1 MNRRVFII
9 LPLFL
14 LSLIAGAYNGLIRIG
29 WDFPLNKAV
38 AQHGAL
44 MVGSFLCT
52 YLLLE
57 RTVILKN
64 RWLYIFPLLNGLSL
78 FFFFTGY
85 FLFAMELL
93 FIGSVALAGIYIYL
107 YSMHREFYLL
117 IMFIGAIS
125 LIGGNLM
132 LINSKFYPASVSF
145 WFAFIMLIVTGE
157 RLELTKFLPAG
168 KNRTLIILIGIV
180 LYFTGL
186 FFNYHGSGHILT
198 GLSMII
204 FASWLFTYDIAF
216 KSLKQA
222 GLHRFIAV
230 NLVAAYSWLMISGIL
245 LLLTP
250 GFKFIYDATIHAFF
264 LGFTF
269 SMIFAHGPIILP
281 GIAGIRKKPFHLSL
295 YSWTVVLHFSIILR
309 LAGDFTS
316 LAGVRAVAGLLN
328 MIAITGFFIHILFM
342 MRPYEFKSA

>member
-1 MNRRVFII
+1 MNRRSFFVI
-9 LPLFL
+9 PLIL

-64 RWLYIFPLLNGLSL
+64 KWLYIFPVLNGLSL
-78 FFFFTGY
+78 VFFLTGH
-85 FLFAMELL
+85 FLTGMELL
-93 FIGSVALAGIYIYL
+93 FIGSVALAGIFIYL
-107 YSMHREFYLL
+107 YSMYRKFYMI

-132 LINSKFYPASVSF
+132 LINSRFYPASVSF
-145 WFAFIMLIVTGE
+145 WFAFILLVVTGE

-168 KNRTLIILIGIV
+168 KNRASILIFSIV

-204 FASWLFTYDIAF
+204 FSAWLFTYDIAF
-216 KSLKQA
+216 KSLRQP
-222 GLHRFIAV
+222 GLHRYIAV
-230 NLVAAYSWLMISGIL
+230 NLVAAYGWLMVSGFL
-245 LLLTP
+245 LLFTP
-250 GFKFIYDATIHAFF
+250 GFKFLYDATIHVFF

-281 GIAGIRKKPFHLSL
+281 GITGIRKKPFHPAIYTWTLLLHLS
-295 YSWTVVLHFSIILR
+295 VIFR
-309 LAGDFTS
+309 LAGDFSTN
-316 LAGVRAVAGLLN
+316 VEIRAVAGLLN
-328 MIAITGFFIHILFM
+328 MIAITGFFIHLLIL
-342 MRPYEFKSA
+342 MRPYHLKTS